1 MPAVTPLPNGARI
14 SETLTRGDGP
24 VQGARSIAERSLWI
38 EREGAVL
45 LPFKV
50 FWHHSPQDRVKS
62 R

>member
-24 VQGARSIAERSLWI
+24 VQRARSIAERSLWI

-45 LPFKV
+45 LPSFFLRFFGTTLLKTA
-50 FWHHSPQDRVKS
+50 
-62 R
+62 